1 MKGVI
6 LAGGLGT
13 RLQPLTKITNKHLL
27 PVYSAPMI
35 YYPIRAL
42 VEAGI
47 EDIMIVCGGNHAGE
61 FLRLLGNGA
70 EFGLKHLNYT
80 YQQNEGGIA
89 EALGLCEHFVDQ
101 DKVVVFLGD
110 NIIESSIA
118 EAVKEFDLVI
128 GTTAKGATR
137 SSNIIRQT
145 ITPEEAIRYIERSM
159 NTALVLGRE
168 TIGLKNEELK
178 ECDVV
183 VSIPTSTQ
191 YRTLNISHALAIL
204 LYVFLMRKR
213 KYKEKNIP
221 AKREREQL
229 VSYVN
234 SILDVIDFP
243 KHRRL
248 RVLKTFNK
256 LLMEASP
263 SKEEI
268 VTMLGFFRRTWIRL
282 SRS

>member
-1 MKGVI
+1 MKRDQFAVI
-6 LAGGLGT
+6 MVEPRFGLNIGYVART
-13 RLQPLTKITNKHLL
+13 MKN
-27 PVYSAPMI
+27 
-35 YYPIRAL
+35 
-42 VEAGI
+42 
-47 EDIMIVCGGNHAGE
+47 
-61 FLRLLGNGA
+61 
-70 EFGLKHLNYT
+70 FGLKRLIIT
-80 YQQNEGGIA
+80 GIEKIPVSAFKFCSHARDIVENA
-89 EALGLCEHFVDQ
+89 ELRNFKEV
-101 DKVVVFLGD
+101 
-110 NIIESSIA
+110 
-118 EAVKEFDLVI
+118 VKEFDLVI
-128 GTTAKGATR
+128 GTTAKGVTR
-137 SSNIIRQT
+137 SSNVIRQT

-159 NTALVLGRE
+159 STALVLGRE

-178 ECDVV
+178 ECDIVI
-183 VSIPTSTQ
+183 SIPTGTQ

-204 LYVFLMRKR
+204 LYIFLMKR
-213 KYKEKNIP
+213 KECEEKSIP
-221 AKREREQL
+221 TKREREQL
-229 VSYVN
+229 IAYIS